1 MRDEWEGPAIG
12 YVLLAVM
19 VSPLLLILVFAAIM
33 RFEFEDP
40 LAKTP
45 ILLLTYSAIANLVLY
60 GDREFDER
68 HRAQRRPLAVGPQD
82 ARALIERALAASGL
96 PSTERPPVPG
106 QKATVWDVKGGVT
119 VRLFEGVGRC
129 HVYVGPDNDS
139 TRRSVEGLKRA
150 IDAAL
155 PRAKR

>member
-1 MRDEWEGPAIG
+1 MRDEWQGPAIG

-19 VSPLLLILVFAAIM
+19 VSPLLLIAAIAALL
-33 RFEFEDP
+33 RFEVEDP
-40 LAKTP
+40 TAKAP
-45 ILLLTYSAIANLVLY
+45 ILVLTYASILNLVLY

-68 HRAQRRPLAVGPQD
+68 HRAQRRPLAMGPQD

-150 IDAAL
+150 IDAAV